1 MAKTPSDHQL
11 FMPNLIS
18 FVVLLIF
25 GLIFIS
31 VGVYAG
37 FGILIAGIILV
48 LGAFLNLV
56 IYIAKPE
63 KKKQKML
70 AKWKKKRS

>member
-1 MAKTPSDHQL
+1 MAGPPSDHQL

-31 VGVYAG
+31 VGVYVG
-37 FGILIAGIILV
+37 IGILIAGIILV
-48 LGAFLNLV
+48 FGAFLNLV
-56 IYIAKPE
+56 IYITKPE

>member
-1 MAKTPSDHQL
+1 MAKPPSDHQL

-48 LGAFLNLV
+48 LGALLNLV
-56 IYIAKPE
+56 IYIMKPE

>member
-1 MAKTPSDHQL
+1 MAEPPSDHQL
-11 FMPNLIS
+11 FVPNLIS

-25 GLIFIS
+25 GLIFIN
-31 VGVYAG
+31 VGVYVG

-56 IYIAKPE
+56 IYIMKPD
-63 KKKQKML
+63 KKKQRML
-70 AKWKKKRS
+70 AKWKKKRR

>member
-1 MAKTPSDHQL
+1 MAKPPSDHQL

-48 LGAFLNLV
+48 LGALLNLV
-56 IYIAKPE
+56 IYIVKPE

>member
-1 MAKTPSDHQL
+1 MAKPPSDHQL

-56 IYIAKPE
+56 IYIVKPE

-70 AKWKKKRS
+70 AKWKKKHR

>member
-1 MAKTPSDHQL
+1 MTEPPSDHQL

-31 VGVYAG
+31 VGVYVG

-56 IYIAKPE
+56 IYIVKPD

-70 AKWKKKRS
+70 AKWKKKQR

>member
-1 MAKTPSDHQL
+1 MARPPSDHQL

-25 GLIFIS
+25 GLIFIY
-31 VGVYAG
+31 VGVYMG
-37 FGILIAGIILV
+37 IGILIAGIILV
-48 LGAFLNLV
+48 FGAFLNLV
-56 IYIAKPE
+56 IYITKPE

>member
-1 MAKTPSDHQL
+1 MAKPPSDHQL

-25 GLIFIS
+25 GLIFIY
-31 VGVYAG
+31 VGVYMG
-37 FGILIAGIILV
+37 IGILIAGIILV

-56 IYIAKPE
+56 IYITKPE

>member
-1 MAKTPSDHQL
+1 MAKPPSDHQL

-48 LGAFLNLV
+48 LGALLNLV
-56 IYIAKPE
+56 IYLVKPE

>member
-1 MAKTPSDHQL
+1 MTEPPSDHQL

-31 VGVYAG
+31 VGVYVG
-37 FGILIAGIILV
+37 IGILIAGIILV

-56 IYIAKPE
+56 IYIVKPD

-70 AKWKKKRS
+70 AKWKKKQH

>member
-1 MAKTPSDHQL
+1 MAEPPSDHQL

-18 FVVLLIF
+18 FVVLLIL

-31 VGVYAG
+31 VGVYVG
-37 FGILIAGIILV
+37 IGILIAGIILV

-56 IYIAKPE
+56 IYIVKPE

>member
-1 MAKTPSDHQL
+1 MAKPPSDHQL

-56 IYIAKPE
+56 IYIVKPE